1 MHKNMR
7 VFILKIALAIVS
19 SIALPAFAQER
30 ASAAE
35 LKLLESVNRARQE
48 QGLPG
53 LRWNDALAVAAR
65 KHAGVMA
72 QHGSAEHG
80 FPGEPGMAAR
90 ATQAGAKFV
99 SLAENVCPGARI
111 ELIDAEFLKSPK
123 HRANILD
130 SDMDSVGIG
139 VVERGG
145 ELFAVEDFA
154 KGK

>member
-35 LKLLESVNRARQE
+35 LKLLESANRARQE

-80 FPGEPGMAAR
+80 CASY
-90 ATQAGAKFV
+90 AG
-99 SLAENVCPGARI
+99 
-111 ELIDAEFLKSPK
+111 
-123 HRANILD
+123 
-130 SDMDSVGIG
+130 
-139 VVERGG
+139 GG
-145 ELFAVEDFA
+145 EVCFVGGECLSGCAN
-154 KGK
+154 